1 METIYYTREANAV
14 LSTLIEAGHE
24 MELNMLLEKANV
36 NFLIAPTVLFGLL
49 RGREIVYRMENG
61 VQYFC
66 VNEDYHLP
74 KPEAADYRPRDVEI
88 YLCFRQAVKQYVRE
102 HYTVNDYAAILC
114 ITPKYLTSVVKRVSG
129 QTALKLIEQETI
141 DEIKSTLLHTQ
152 MTAKEISAQFHFPNT
167 VFFGRFF
174 KRLTGM
180 TPQEFRQDRC
190 NSEKQG

>member
-49 RGREIVYRMENG
+49 RGQEIVYRMENG
-61 VQYFC
+61 VQYFR

-74 KPEAADYRPRDVEI
+74 KPEAADYHPRDVDI
-88 YLCFRQAVKQYVRE
+88 YIRFRQAVKRYVRE
-102 HYTVNDYAAILC
+102 HYSVNDYAAILC

-152 MTAKEISAQFHFPNT
+152 MTAKDISAQFHFPNKS
-167 VFFGRFF
+167 FFSRFF

>member
-1 METIYYTREANAV
+1 METIYYTREAYAV
-14 LSTLIEAGHE
+14 LNTLIEAGHE

-49 RGREIVYRMENG
+49 RGQEIVYRMENG
-61 VQYFC
+61 VQYFR

-74 KPEAADYRPRDVEI
+74 KPEEADYHPRDVDI
-88 YLCFRQAVKQYVRE
+88 YLGFRQALKQYVRE

-114 ITPKYLTSVVKRVSG
+114 ITPKYLTTVVRRVSG
-129 QTALKLIEQETI
+129 QTALKLVEQETI

-167 VFFGRFF
+167 AFFGRFF
-174 KRLTGM
+174 KRHTGM
-180 TPQEFRQDRC
+180 APREFRQDRC

>member
-1 METIYYTREANAV
+1 METIYYTREAYAV
-14 LSTLIEAGHE
+14 LNTLIEAGHE

-49 RGREIVYRMENG
+49 RGQEIVYRMENG
-61 VQYFC
+61 VQYFR
-66 VNEDYHLP
+66 VNEDYHRP
-74 KPEAADYRPRDVEI
+74 KPEAADYHPRDVDI
-88 YLCFRQAVKQYVRE
+88 YIRFRQAVKRYVRE

-114 ITPKYLTSVVKRVSG
+114 ITPKYLTTVVRRVSG
-129 QTALKLIEQETI
+129 QTALKLVEQETI

-167 VFFGRFF
+167 AFFGRFF
-174 KRLTGM
+174 KRHTGM
-180 TPQEFRQDRC
+180 APREFRQDRC

>member
-1 METIYYTREANAV
+1 METIYYTREAYAV
-14 LSTLIEAGHE
+14 LNTLIEAGHE
-24 MELNMLLEKANV
+24 MDLVQLLEAAQV
-36 NFLIAPTVLFGLL
+36 NFLIAPTVISGLL
-49 RGREIVYRMENG
+49 RGQEITYRMKDG
-61 VQYFC
+61 IQFFS
-66 VNEDYHLP
+66 VNENYHLL
-74 KPEAADYRPRDVEI
+74 KYETDGYRPRDVDI
-88 YLCFRQAVKQYVRE
+88 YLRFRQAVKQYVRE

-114 ITPKYLTSVVKRVSG
+114 ITPKYLTTVVRRVSG

-152 MTAKEISAQFHFPNT
+152 MTAKDISAQFNFPNKS
-167 VFFGRFF
+167 FFSRFF

>member
-14 LSTLIEAGHE
+14 LNTLIEAGHE
-24 MELNMLLEKANV
+24 MDLVHLLEAAQV
-36 NFLIAPTVLFGLL
+36 SFLIAPTVISGLL
-49 RGREIVYRMENG
+49 QGQEITYRMENG
-61 VQYFC
+61 VQYFR

-74 KPEAADYRPRDVEI
+74 KPETADYRPRDVDI
-88 YLCFRQAVKQYVRE
+88 YLRFRQAVKQYVRE
-102 HYTVNDYAAILC
+102 HYSVNDYAAILC
-114 ITPKYLTSVVKRVSG
+114 ITPRYLTTVVRRVSG

-167 VFFGRFF
+167 SFFGRFF

-180 TPQEFRQDRC
+180 TPREFRKDRYH
-190 NSEKQG
+190 SEKQG